1 MKGLVIADLRHRTGV
16 FVGTFVAVGFGAAL
30 FSLCAALFT
39 SAIILNGE
47 SSEDYVGPIAV
58 FATMGAI
65 SVFASLF
72 VVASTVALSVEQR
85 RADMALL
92 RSVGATPRQVRRL
105 VIREM
110 GVVSL
115 VATVIGTLAALP
127 VADAMAG
134 VFAGIDD
141 MPSEFEYRRHILP
154 VGVSLAATWL
164 VAVLAA
170 VSSARAAGA
179 ASPSEAM
186 TGSDGAPR
194 RLGITRWVIGS
205 IFTAGGL
212 ALIIVSATTNDDPGL
227 AIGYVF
233 MASATALIGV
243 SMLGP
248 VVVRPMARLVSL
260 PFRAATT
267 GSIAAMNVVADAR
280 RTAATAG
287 PVALMMAI
295 NVGMVQATVAANDM
309 GTEGSQMWSLWIMI
323 AISVGFAAIAVVNTT
338 AMTIVRRRT
347 ELASLRLAGATP
359 AQTRRSS
366 QTEAVIAA
374 LTGSAIGVVIATAAC
389 WAFAVATGVSLIGM
403 FEPALIGGL
412 AGFAMVLAA
421 GSAHVAARRAIGD
434 PTLLVEVE

>member
-1 MKGLVIADLRHRTGV
+1 
-16 FVGTFVAVGFGAAL
+16 
-30 FSLCAALFT
+30 
-39 SAIILNGE
+39 
-47 SSEDYVGPIAV
+47 
-58 FATMGAI
+58 
-65 SVFASLF
+65 
-72 VVASTVALSVEQR
+72 
-85 RADMALL
+85 
-92 RSVGATPRQVRRL
+92 
-105 VIREM
+105 
-110 GVVSL
+110 
-115 VATVIGTLAALP
+115 
-127 VADAMAG
+127 
-134 VFAGIDD
+134 
-141 MPSEFEYRRHILP
+141 
-154 VGVSLAATWL
+154 
-164 VAVLAA
+164 
-170 VSSARAAGA
+170 
-179 ASPSEAM
+179 
-186 TGSDGAPR
+186 
-194 RLGITRWVIGS
+194 
-205 IFTAGGL
+205 
-212 ALIIVSATTNDDPGL
+212 
-227 AIGYVF
+227 
-233 MASATALIGV
+233 
-243 SMLGP
+243 
-248 VVVRPMARLVSL
+248 VSL
-260 PFRAATT
+260 PFRATTT
-267 GSIAAMNVVADAR
+267 GSIAAMNAVADAR